1 MSELASRALCWIRRD
16 LRLHDHAALALA
28 CERAREVVVVFVY
41 DTVILDALPSRAD
54 RRLTFIHRSL
64 EEVDQELAALG
75 ARLVTVIGDP
85 IEEIPQLAALLGAD
99 LVVASHDDEA
109 YALKRDAE
117 VARRLSTTG
126 RKFETI
132 KDHVVLERA
141 EVLNNSGEPFRVF
154 TPYSRKWWEIVTPA
168 DFAERTPNLAQLAR
182 TDALKAVALGN
193 KTMAEVGFMDPD
205 LWLTPGAKGGQ
216 ERLNNFLTKIA
227 RYGEDRDIPGIEG
240 TSGLSVHLRFGTV
253 SIRECF
259 RAAMTSETAGS
270 RKWQTELIWREFYQM
285 ILAQFPHVG
294 QGKAFKAETD
304 AIHWPGTDE
313 HFRAWCEGQT
323 GYPIVDAAMRCFNAT
338 GWMHNRLRMV
348 VAMFLTKDLLVD
360 WRRGEAYFADL
371 LLDFDL
377 ASNNGGW
384 QWSAST
390 GVDAQPY
397 FRIFNPILQ
406 SRKFDSEGT
415 FIREWCPE
423 LRDLDNKQ
431 IHWPFTDDGARTL
444 ETPSD
449 YPNPIVLHFEQRE
462 KAMALFQAAESGR

>member
-16 LRLHDHAALALA
+16 LRLHDHTALALA
-28 CERAREVVVVFVY
+28 CELAQEVVVVFVY
-41 DTVILDALPSRAD
+41 DTVILDALPNRAD

-64 EEVDQELAALG
+64 EEVDAELSRHG
-75 ARLVTVIGDP
+75 SRLVTVIGDP
-85 IEEIPQLAALLGAD
+85 VEEIPRLAVTLGAD
-99 LVVASHDDEA
+99 LVVASHDDEP
-109 YALKRDAE
+109 YALTRDAE
-117 VARRLSTTG
+117 VARRLRTQGCELRTV
-126 RKFETI
+126 

-154 TPYSRKWWEIVTPA
+154 TPYSRKWWEVATPS
-168 DFAERTPNLAQLAR
+168 DFAERNPDLSRLAPATNLAAI
-182 TDALKAVALGN
+182 TLGN
-193 KTMAEVGFMDPD
+193 KTMAEVGFHDTA
-205 LWLTPGAKGGQ
+205 LWLEPGAKAGQ
-216 ERLNNFLTKIA
+216 ERLNHFLTKIA

-259 RAAMTSETAGS
+259 RTAMTSETAGS

-294 QGKAFKAETD
+294 QGKAFKADTD
-304 AIHWPGTDE
+304 TIQWPGSDE
-313 HFRAWCEGQT
+313 HFRAWCEGRT

-406 SRKFDSEGT
+406 SRKFDSEGK

-431 IHWPFTDDGARTL
+431 IHWPFSDDGARTL